1 MKKALPN
8 TKVTVKL
15 RKSNYKDEWYLIIE
29 SYPVYKRGSKRA
41 SRVVE
46 SINRTISTPIWDKS
60 SIARILP
67 DGTFNYKPKR
77 DLNGIIQC
85 RSTIDQEACI
95 YADNVRKLRQHE
107 YDSAILYTDK
117 ENEIAAQ
124 NERSEQDFIKYF
136 NSIISKRHPNSSDS
150 IIVNWRRVG
159 ELLKI
164 YSKGQP
170 IPFKEISV
178 KLLEDIKMFLLRA
191 PMGGNKKGTISQ
203 NTASTYF
210 SILKAGLKQAFVD
223 EYLTVDIGAKVK
235 GITNIEKPRVAL
247 SMNEVQM
254 LVDTPC
260 KDDVLKRAFL
270 FSILTGLRHSD
281 IQTLKW
287 KQIQQTSK
295 GTWQAVIV
303 QQKTKRPDYKP
314 VIQQAL
320 QLCGERSNDEESLVF
335 EGLTDASWIS
345 RPLKV
350 WIEASGIKKHITFH
364 CGRHGFATLALS
376 MGMPIESVSRVLG
389 HTNIVTTQIYAKITT
404 QKLDNDLTMFGNRLS
419 QSFNNVSIAGQ

>member
-15 RKSNYKDEWYLIIE
+15 RRSRYKEEWYLIIE
-29 SYPVYKRGSKRA
+29 SYPVYKRGSNRA

-67 DGTFNYKPKR
+67 DGSFNYKPKR

-117 ENEIAAQ
+117 ENELAAQ

-136 NSIISKRHPNSSDS
+136 NGIISKRHPNSSNS
-150 IIVNWRRVG
+150 IIVNWMRVG

-164 YSKGQP
+164 YSQGNP
-170 IPFKEISV
+170 IPFKSISV

-210 SILKAGLKQAFVD
+210 SIVKAGLKQAFID
-223 EYLTVDIGAKVK
+223 EYLTVDI
-235 GITNIEKPRVAL
+235 
-247 SMNEVQM
+247 VQ
-254 LVDTPC
+254 
-260 KDDVLKRAFL
+260 R
-270 FSILTGLRHSD
+270 
-281 IQTLKW
+281 
-287 KQIQQTSK
+287 
-295 GTWQAVIV
+295 
-303 QQKTKRPDYKP
+303 
-314 VIQQAL
+314 
-320 QLCGERSNDEESLVF
+320 
-335 EGLTDASWIS
+335 
-345 RPLKV
+345 
-350 WIEASGIKKHITFH
+350 
-364 CGRHGFATLALS
+364 
-376 MGMPIESVSRVLG
+376 
-389 HTNIVTTQIYAKITT
+389 
-404 QKLDNDLTMFGNRLS
+404 
-419 QSFNNVSIAGQ
+419 

>member
-15 RKSNYKDEWYLIIE
+15 RRSRYKEEWYLIIE
-29 SYPVYKRGSKRA
+29 SYPVYKRGSTRA

-67 DGTFNYKPKR
+67 DGSFNYKPKR

-124 NERSEQDFIKYF
+124 NERGEQDFIKYF
-136 NSIISKRHPNSSDS
+136 NGIISKRHPNSSNS
-150 IIVNWRRVG
+150 IIVNWMRVG

-164 YSKGQP
+164 YSQGNP
-170 IPFKEISV
+170 IPFKSISV

-210 SILKAGLKQAFVD
+210 SIVKAGLKQAFID
-223 EYLTVDIGAKVK
+223 YTE
-235 GITNIEKPRVAL
+235 P
-247 SMNEVQM
+247 
-254 LVDTPC
+254 
-260 KDDVLKRAFL
+260 FL
-270 FSILTGLRHSD
+270 RTFFVYTEPFSIYTELSLRSSSVYRV
-281 IQTLKW
+281 L
-287 KQIQQTSK
+287 
-295 GTWQAVIV
+295 
-303 QQKTKRPDYKP
+303 
-314 VIQQAL
+314 
-320 QLCGERSNDEESLVF
+320 F
-335 EGLTDASWIS
+335 EGTVYPISHLFYGDSTILTPIQI
-345 RPLKV
+345 
-350 WIEASGIKKHITFH
+350 IEGGEKRGCFSFIERF
-364 CGRHGFATLALS
+364 FA
-376 MGMPIESVSRVLG
+376 G
-389 HTNIVTTQIYAKITT
+389 
-404 QKLDNDLTMFGNRLS
+404 
-419 QSFNNVSIAGQ
+419 

>member
-15 RKSNYKDEWYLIIE
+15 RRSRYKEEWYLIIE
-29 SYPVYKRGSKRA
+29 SYPVYKHGSNRA

-67 DGTFNYKPKR
+67 DGSFNYKPKR

-117 ENEIAAQ
+117 ENELAAQ

-136 NSIISKRHPNSSDS
+136 NGIISKRHPNSSNS
-150 IIVNWRRVG
+150 IIVNWMRVG

-164 YSKGQP
+164 YSQGNP
-170 IPFKEISV
+170 ISFKSISV

-210 SILKAGLKQAFVD
+210 SIVKAGLKQAFID
-223 EYLTVDIGAKVK
+223 EYLTVDISAKVK
-235 GITNIEKPRVAL
+235 GISQIEKPRVAL

-281 IQTLKW
+281 IKPLKW

-295 GTWQAVIV
+295 GTWQAVVV
-303 QQKTKRPDYKP
+303 QQKTKKLDCKP
-314 VIQQAL
+314 VTAQAL
-320 QLCGERSNDEESLVF
+320 QLCGERPDDDERLVF
-335 EGLTDASWIS
+335 EGLTDISWIS
-345 RPLKV
+345 HPLKE
-350 WIEASGIKKHITFH
+350 WIEASGIKKHVTFH
-364 CGRHGFATLALS
+364 LA
-376 MGMPIESVSRVLG
+376 
-389 HTNIVTTQIYAKITT
+389 
-404 QKLDNDLTMFGNRLS
+404 
-419 QSFNNVSIAGQ
+419 

>member
-15 RKSNYKDEWYLIIE
+15 RKSNYKDGWYLIIE

-67 DGTFNYKPKR
+67 D
-77 DLNGIIQC
+77 GIIQC

-136 NSIISKRHPNSSDS
+136 NSIISKRHPNSSNS

-164 YSKGQP
+164 YSQGQP

-178 KLLEDIKMFLLRA
+178 KLLEDVKMFLLRA

-254 LVDTPC
+254 LVETPC

-287 KQIQQTSK
+287 KQVQQTSK
-295 GTWQAVIV
+295 RVHG
-303 QQKTKRPDYKP
+303 KR
-314 VIQQAL
+314 L
-320 QLCGERSNDEESLVF
+320 
-335 EGLTDASWIS
+335 
-345 RPLKV
+345 
-350 WIEASGIKKHITFH
+350 
-364 CGRHGFATLALS
+364 
-376 MGMPIESVSRVLG
+376 
-389 HTNIVTTQIYAKITT
+389 
-404 QKLDNDLTMFGNRLS
+404 
-419 QSFNNVSIAGQ
+419 